1 LDEGRRTTNAV
12 VAATFWGESFCV
24 TTASR
29 SPRLDHVVSITSCR
43 SRQVDHVVSITSCRS
58 PHFDH
63 VASIIGV
70 SIIAH

>member
-1 LDEGRRTTNAV
+1 LRHD
-12 VAATFWGESFCV
+12 GESI
-24 TTASR
+24 TAA
-29 SPRLDHVVSITSCR
+29 R
-43 SRQVDHVVSITSCRS
+43 SRRVDHVVSITSCRS